1 MEFLI
6 GNIIGALIGLVI
18 GVVLEV
24 PLTRFR
30 DNVLRRVRRFRAK
43 IPIPPIPF
51 QFAFGPIDVPFVI
64 VDGDGQ
70 AEYTPAT
77 IVCHYD
83 PTPVDLPPEIE
94 DIKAKITIQEEEK
107 RRLGESY
114 MWNGPVY
121 ALKRYTRGRTA
132 DEENLEL
139 NLWFGP
145 SDWFTFLATNM
156 SLDSERVLDPVTQ
169 QHLTLREKYF
179 GSYDWSNPS
188 LQPVPFFS
196 NTFGVVV
203 SLISGDRRLIVVR
216 RADEIGARKGV
227 YNIAINEGVHRPFDR
242 SDYGDAPNLYR
253 TVVRGAAEELS
264 LELRQSDITFFAFG
278 VDSEYSM
285 WVILGIAH
293 TNSTV
298 QEIIDMRRRG
308 AKDKWE
314 GRELISV
321 DFNIRS
327 VLDFISNHQPW
338 SPGALTCIYYTL
350 VHEFGKTAVEQAIA
364 RHLH

>member
-1 MEFLI
+1 MEFLVSNLI
-6 GNIIGALIGLVI
+6 SALIGLLLGI
-18 GVVLEV
+18 ALEE

-30 DNVLRRVRRFRAK
+30 DNVFRRVRSLFRAQ
-43 IPIPPIPF
+43 IPIPVPF
-51 QFAFGPIDVPFVI
+51 QFAFGPIEVPFVI

-83 PTPVDLPPEIE
+83 PTPMDLPTEIKN
-94 DIKAKITIQEEEK
+94 IKAKIAAQEEEK
-107 RRLGESY
+107 KQLGESY
-114 MWNGPVY
+114 MWPGPIC

-156 SLDSERVLDPVTQ
+156 SLDSERIFDPVTQ

-203 SLISGDRRLIVVR
+203 SLISGDSHLIVVR
-216 RADEIGARKGV
+216 RADEMGARKGV
-227 YNIAINEGVHRPFDR
+227 YNIAINEGVHRLFDR

-253 TVVRGAAEELS
+253 TVVRGAAEELN
-264 LELRQSDITFFAFG
+264 LELRQSDVTFFAFG

-285 WVILGIAH
+285 WNILGVAH
-293 TNSTV
+293 TSSNV
-298 QEIIDMRRRG
+298 HEIIDMRRRG

-314 GRELISV
+314 GKELIPI
-321 DFNIRS
+321 DFNVRT
-327 VLDFISNHQPW
+327 VVEFVDTHRPW
-338 SPGALTCIYYTL
+338 SPGALACIYYTL

-364 RHLH
+364 RYLH